1 MLIDTMLPVV
11 MLNVVMLSVVMLSVV
26 MVSAVAPLNIFQLKN
41 FSKCIFEK
49 SLYPT
54 ALGHCHKHLIAFICE
69 VLYLDMLSS
78 SLRSFLNEEI
88 NCI

>member
-1 MLIDTMLPVV
+1 MLSVIMLIDT
-11 MLNVVMLSVVMLSVV
+11 MLNVVMLSVVML
-26 MVSAVAPLNIFQLKN
+26 SAVAPLNIFQLKN

-54 ALGHCHKHLIAFICE
+54 ALGHCHKHLTAFICE
-69 VLYLDMLSS
+69 VLCLDILSS